1 MEVDVNGKRF
11 TGWRLPTDAEIKVIY
26 KYQYDDDTSEIITEV
41 LGGENYY
48 NLSGGS
54 SKNWHEDP
62 YGTNNNNY
70 VRCVRE
76 MSDEDIRYMQGE
88 MSDAEKNE
96 YLSR

>member
-26 KYQYDDDTSEIITEV
+26 KYQYDNNTSEIITEV

-62 YGTNNNNY
+62 NGTNNNNY

-88 MSDAEKNE
+88 MTDAERTE